1 MMGGKKRKKKSASQ
15 SDTASDDSSLH
26 DGQNTSILSS
36 LISGANRV
44 LYGTPLGS
52 ARPRDGPVT
61 STPVSPLSSGAHP
74 DEVVAR
80 LNEQSAKLDIIME
93 KLSKLDCIEQI
104 ETKLNDLDAKVSQF
118 DARIIQIENANKLCE
133 DIAKRA
139 SESCDKVLEKSDEIT
154 ECSTEIK
161 RHEEAISNL
170 FRNVDQLRREKAEL
184 ESRVTDLQ
192 CRSMKMNLVFTGLG
206 GEDRD
211 ENVEAKLRLF
221 LAQELQV
228 DHHIHFGNIHRFGR
242 FVSGKCRPIVARFLF
257 QRDLDI
263 VKDRAFKLRG
273 KPYGIHEQYPA
284 SIEEKR
290 RELYPIMRYHRG
302 RGDRVRLVRDRLYI
316 NGQLYV
322 TEDSVDL
329 HEQDGEGDDPVNLP
343 QTDSAPTTGDVAP
356 TAGDVAPTAGDVA
369 PTAGDVAPTAGDGAS
384 PAGDAHGVTQM
395 DTQPHSQNAT

>member
-1 MMGGKKRKKKSASQ
+1 M
-15 SDTASDDSSLH
+15 
-26 DGQNTSILSS
+26 
-36 LISGANRV
+36 
-44 LYGTPLGS
+44 
-52 ARPRDGPVT
+52 
-61 STPVSPLSSGAHP
+61 
-74 DEVVAR
+74 
-80 LNEQSAKLDIIME
+80 
-93 KLSKLDCIEQI
+93 
-104 ETKLNDLDAKVSQF
+104 
-118 DARIIQIENANKLCE
+118 
-133 DIAKRA
+133 
-139 SESCDKVLEKSDEIT
+139 
-154 ECSTEIK
+154 
-161 RHEEAISNL
+161 
-170 FRNVDQLRREKAEL
+170 
-184 ESRVTDLQ
+184 TDLQ

-316 NGQLYV
+316 NGQLLYV
-322 TEDSVDL
+322 TDDSVDL

-343 QTDSAPTTGDVAP
+343 HTDSAPTTGDVAPTSGDVAP

-369 PTAGDVAPTAGDGAS
+369 PTGGDGNGAM
-384 PAGDAHGVTQM
+384 QM
-395 DTQPHSQNAT
+395 DIQPHSQNAT